1 MPFGR
6 KEQVRQLMNN
16 DVFLAGLIGLVL
28 GLLILPLSLQ
38 PLWLIAVPS
47 VVAVAGYL
55 VAKALLDRWQIEQ
68 QNTRNLLESINF
80 TLQTAISHTH
90 QQACEMAATIKALET
105 TTEVQTRD
113 IQETVTQSYEV
124 ISAQIKG
131 FNEQYSRKI
140 EAEYQ
145 ISTNILKNTAENL
158 RGINDV
164 TKQFSESVTASQ
176 LKLVSLQETFQRNL
190 TTALDAKLDELQDR
204 VDDALTGIR
213 RDLDRNTKIMA
224 DDIQTLVERSHTY
237 QKEISLAV
245 SNQQANQE
253 MHREEVRNIIKQM
266 SELNHRDI
274 ELMEKI
280 ISHG

>member
-1 MPFGR
+1 MANSSTICRSCRRLFG
-6 KEQVRQLMNN
+6 
-16 DVFLAGLIGLVL
+16 
-28 GLLILPLSLQ
+28 
-38 PLWLIAVPS
+38 
-47 VVAVAGYL
+47 
-55 VAKALLDRWQIEQ
+55 AKALLDRWQIEQ

-164 TKQFSESVTASQ
+164 TKQVFGECNVLSTKASVFAGNFSA
-176 LKLVSLQETFQRNL
+176 
-190 TTALDAKLDELQDR
+190 
-204 VDDALTGIR
+204 
-213 RDLDRNTKIMA
+213 
-224 DDIQTLVERSHTY
+224 
-237 QKEISLAV
+237 
-245 SNQQANQE
+245 
-253 MHREEVRNIIKQM
+253 
-266 SELNHRDI
+266 
-274 ELMEKI
+274 
-280 ISHG
+280 

>member
-38 PLWLIAVPS
+38 PLWLIAVPA
-47 VVAVAGYL
+47 VVAVVGSL

-105 TTEVQTRD
+105 TTEVQARD
-113 IQETVTQSYEV
+113 IQETLTESYEV

-176 LKLVSLQETFQRNL
+176 LKLVHLQENIKRDL
-190 TTALDAKLDELQDR
+190 TEVLDDKLDGLQDK
-204 VDDALTGIR
+204 VDDALKEIR
-213 RDLDRNTKIMA
+213 RELGDNTKSMA
-224 DDIQTLVERSHTY
+224 EDIHTLVERSHAY
-237 QKEISLAV
+237 QNEISLAL
-245 SNQQANQE
+245 SNQQAIQE
-253 MHREEVRNIIKQM
+253 LHREEIKNIIKQM

-280 ISHG
+280 IGHG